1 MSFKELIGVFF
12 ITVVLHPALVFSGI
26 YFSLIINRKSR
37 PIVIEVTKFWL
48 SSLYLNI
55 IGALSTWHVKL
66 LIYCVALVWTV
77 WTDDLN
83 SVNDIPVEDDIPVE
97 ELTDSLEEN
106 KKDSSLFSQEN
117 INAVIGEDTVERCLT
132 LYAFVSVVIF
142 CGTALYLHITI
153 TSR

>member
-12 ITVVLHPALVFSGI
+12 ITVVLYPALVFSGMHFLLYMDRI
-26 YFSLIINRKSR
+26 GR
-37 PIVIEVTKFWL
+37 PIVIGVTEFWL
-48 SSLYLNI
+48 FSLYLSRATI
-55 IGALSTWHVKL
+55 IGALSTWYVRF
-66 LIYCVALVWTV
+66 LIYCVALVWT
-77 WTDDLN
+77 DNLN
-83 SVNDIPVEDDIPVE
+83 SVNDIPVE